1 MARKKGVLTASRAT
15 APRVT
20 LGGDSTAAPAP
31 AAVDP
36 ASLPV
41 STVPSVLFSK
51 PIRIKTKTGE
61 IVGRGKLTPTMDD
74 GGDGYCR
81 ICRDG
86 GKIILCSVTQGC
98 LHSVCLPCLENP
110 TPDLLALPF
119 CSPDCHSDR
128 ERTRRNTRKKSY
140 KPKPYEGFLHRPDGK
155 KIRFTNGT
163 AVRSLTARASSES
176 VLLLVFCLDG
186 LPLETTPIPMLASF
200 IECLFTGN
208 CVYLPVFFK
217 LDAAGIKALQYATK
231 ALSKEL
237 TTGELCSVRRI
248 LTLVVSH
255 STPEGDI
262 HILPGNTGAAVADEV
277 LNELLPKQPLA
288 AFCANKRTI
297 RDHLLVFLTCGALF
311 TVPEA
316 AAKINNWVVSARTSL
331 SSLWYRAISWAVT
344 QRWNTFQSQSEM
356 DGLDPEYIG
365 PPDYATSLVD
375 IQEWPESLQEPR
387 NLEELLS
394 ESESDSLELE
404 LK

>member
-1 MARKKGVLTASRAT
+1 VL
-15 APRVT
+15 
-20 LGGDSTAAPAP
+20 
-31 AAVDP
+31 
-36 ASLPV
+36 
-41 STVPSVLFSK
+41 
-51 PIRIKTKTGE
+51 
-61 IVGRGKLTPTMDD
+61 
-74 GGDGYCR
+74 
-81 ICRDG
+81 
-86 GKIILCSVTQGC
+86 Q
-98 LHSVCLPCLENP
+98 
-110 TPDLLALPF
+110 
-119 CSPDCHSDR
+119 
-128 ERTRRNTRKKSY
+128 
-140 KPKPYEGFLHRPDGK
+140 GFLDRPDGK

-237 TTGELCSVRRI
+237 TMGELRSCVLHVTYFFWGGLTGLQCSVRRI
-248 LTLVVSH
+248 LTIVVSH

-277 LNELLPKQPLA
+277 YSNDVDDSIRSYTKQVLNELLPKQLLT

-316 AAKINNWVVSARTSL
+316 AAKINNWVVSA
-331 SSLWYRAISWAVT
+331 YV
-344 QRWNTFQSQSEM
+344 F
-356 DGLDPEYIG
+356 
-365 PPDYATSLVD
+365 
-375 IQEWPESLQEPR
+375 
-387 NLEELLS
+387 
-394 ESESDSLELE
+394 
-404 LK
+404 